1 MRLKI
6 AIAFCVLALAFL
18 SCAAAEPGD
27 PPGCPWEY
35 MTYAQVV
42 QMEEAREAQIVDGV
56 VSSPYLLWQAYL
68 GHGSLSMRLYDV
80 TDPIF
85 PEQLLF
91 RERIGRAGDG
101 TKVITLKTRD
111 AIQREELR
119 IDLKALDLLQRA
131 EIETIVLCNGEGETL
146 SVYAC
151 EDVRTVFGF
160 FGLAEG
166 ETLCLQGEDAP
177 VYAYSVEGV
186 RRALGVGN

>member
-1 MRLKI
+1 MKI
-6 AIAFCVLALAFL
+6 KLVLAGCMLAL
-18 SCAAAEPGD
+18 VALASAAAEPGD

-42 QMEEAREAQIVDGV
+42 QMEEAREAQTVDGV

-68 GHGSLSMRLYDV
+68 GHGSLSVRLYDV

-91 RERIGRAGDG
+91 KERIGRAGDG
-101 TKVITLKTRD
+101 TKVITLRTR
-111 AIQREELR
+111 AATRREELR
-119 IDLKALDLLQRA
+119 IDLQALDLLQRA
-131 EIETIVLCNGEGETL
+131 GIETIVLCNGEGETL

-177 VYAYSVEGV
+177 VYAYSVDGV
-186 RRALGVGN
+186 RRVLGVGN

>member
-1 MRLKI
+1 MKLKI
-6 AIAFCVLALAFL
+6 AIAFCVLALAIL

-68 GHGSLSMRLYDV
+68 GHASLSVRLYDV
-80 TDPIF
+80 NDPIF
-85 PEQLLF
+85 PVQLLF
-91 RERIGRAGDG
+91 RESVSHAKNDE
-101 TKVITLKTRD
+101 KLITLRTRT
-111 AIQREELR
+111 ATEKLELR
-119 IDLKALDLLQRA
+119 VDLKALDLLQRA
-131 EIETIVLCNGEGETL
+131 EIETIVLRNGEGETL

-151 EDVRTVFGF
+151 EDIRTVFDF

-166 ETLCLQGEDAP
+166 ETLCLQGDDAP
-177 VYAYSVEGV
+177 VYAYSVDGV
-186 RRALGVGN
+186 RRALGAGN

>member
-1 MRLKI
+1 MKLKI
-6 AIAFCVLALAFL
+6 AIAFCVLALAIL

-68 GHGSLSMRLYDV
+68 GHASLSVWLYDV
-80 TDPIF
+80 NDPIF
-85 PEQLLF
+85 PVQLLF

-101 TKVITLKTRD
+101 TKIITLKARD

-119 IDLKALDLLQRA
+119 IDLQALDLLQRA
-131 EIETIVLCNGEGETL
+131 EIETIVLRNGEGETL

-151 EDVRTVFGF
+151 EDIRTVFDF

-166 ETLCLQGEDAP
+166 ETLCLQGDDAP
-177 VYAYSVEGV
+177 VYAYSVDGV
-186 RRALGVGN
+186 RRALGAGN